1 MFIPVFMDYL
11 NTGLVERFPT
21 LIVAGFT
28 VVAALLFWMCGV
40 ILQVVVKKHK
50 QLAEVQMNLVAKMY
64 RD

>member
-1 MFIPVFMDYL
+1 MDYL

-21 LIVAGFT
+21 LIVAGFI